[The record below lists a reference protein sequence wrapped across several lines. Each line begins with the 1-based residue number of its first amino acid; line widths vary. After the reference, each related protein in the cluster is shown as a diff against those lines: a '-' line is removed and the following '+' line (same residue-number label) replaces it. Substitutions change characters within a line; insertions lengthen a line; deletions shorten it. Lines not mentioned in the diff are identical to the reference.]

1 MIDAKSIAQY
11 ALLLCRQL
19 DKLAPIERLEVI
31 GVAASLI
38 QVEVQREIRRQQNPQ
53 AFVEDEP

>member
-1 MIDAKSIAQY
+1 VISAKEIAQF

-31 GVAASLI
+31 GVAASLL
-38 QVEVQREIRRQQNPQ
+38 QVEAQREIRRQQNPQ

>member
-1 MIDAKSIAQY
+1 VIDAKGIAQY

-19 DKLAPIERLEVI
+19 EKLTPFERFEVI

-38 QVEVQREIRRQQNPQ
+38 QVEVQREIRRRQDP
-53 AFVEDEP
+53 AGFVEDEP

>member
-1 MIDAKSIAQY
+1 MIDAKGVAQY

-19 DKLAPIERLEVI
+19 EKLSPFERLEVI
-31 GVAASLI
+31 GVTAALI
-38 QVEVQREIRRQQNPQ
+38 QVEVQREIRRQQNPA

>member
-1 MIDAKSIAQY
+1 MIDAKGIAQY

-19 DKLAPIERLEVI
+19 EKLSPFERLEVI
-31 GVAASLI
+31 GVTAALI
-38 QVEVQREIRRQQNPQ
+38 QVEVQREIRRQQNPA

>member
-1 MIDAKSIAQY
+1 VIDAKSIAQY
-11 ALLLCRQL
+11 ALMLCRQL
-19 DKLAPIERLEVI
+19 EKLAPFERLEVI

-38 QVEVQREIRRQQNPQ
+38 QVEVQRELRRQQNPQ

>member
-1 MIDAKSIAQY
+1 MIDAKGIAQY

-19 DKLAPIERLEVI
+19 EKLAPLERLEVI
-31 GVAASLI
+31 GVAASLL
-38 QVEVQREIRRQQNPQ
+38 QVEAQRELRRRQDPQ

>member
-1 MIDAKSIAQY
+1 VIDAKGIAQY

-19 DKLAPIERLEVI
+19 EKLTPIERLEVI